1 MGIIEDFKKDLEN
14 SDTEYFSKAKEW
26 EEFFEGKV
34 YQKDLR
40 GRSNIKWRLIKKQA
54 RTLIANISKPYVT
67 IKKIA
72 SVTAVRPTDSYKS
85 KIIEEIINY
94 YWRNFDRINFIKNL
108 TNEMVIKGTAFIRVG
123 WLKNTKKI
131 NYTLPL
137 ETPEVAIDK
146 LLSRGFIVEEEEG
159 LLNVTK
165 EKKIINEPLL
175 EVVNFNSV
183 YIDKDAKRLEDAKY
197 IIIKEE
203 VTKKDLYE
211 YGFDKQEIEKF
222 FTATT
227 NIERFNIGEK
237 KKTEIHLYEY
247 FKYERIDDEYKLV
260 LRYILEKEGEYKVLK
275 KVIEPYAFEGYPIIE
290 IPLLSKAFEIRGDAL
305 AEDIKDEQS
314 LMTAIV
320 RGVVDNI
327 TSANYGQTFI
337 KTGALSENAKR
348 DYLAGS
354 PLVEVAT
361 TGDVRQAIQ
370 IGTFNAIPPSIFNL
384 LEIVERQSEG
394 ITGISRIMQGLA
406 GNEVN
411 APATNFKAVTTQ
423 SEVRLLDFA
432 ENINSALTKA
442 LNKIAQMIGVEVNA
456 NDIKE
461 LIGIDINLSK
471 EKEKERLL
479 QQYNFEELDEDT
491 QKDIFAIVVD
501 EVEDMF
507 DLTDAKH
514 DIKITINTDGQK
526 LNKIQNINML
536 MQNASNLI
544 GVGAI
549 TPNVVKL
556 LVASLAKNLD
566 EPEVSEMI
574 LKDEPEVSPF
584 AEQQVQL
591 ELMLKQA
598 EAQKQT
604 ALAENAKARAE
615 LVKAKAIKEAKSV
628 ELDIAS
634 KAQDLAKK
642 VKEIEKGEENKQE
655 KERVNN

>member
-1 MGIIEDFKKDLEN
+1 MGVIDDFKKDLEN
-14 SDTEYFSKAKEW
+14 SDTEYFEKAKEW
-26 EEFFEGKV
+26 EERFNGKV
-34 YQKDLR
+34 DQKDIK

-54 RTLIANISKPYVT
+54 RTLIANISKPYIT

-72 SVTAVRPTDSYKS
+72 SIDPVRPTDSYKS
-85 KIIEEIINY
+85 KIIEELINY
-94 YWRNFDRINFIKNL
+94 YWRNFDRIQFIKNL

-131 NYTLPL
+131 EYTLPIT
-137 ETPEVAIDK
+137 TPQIVIDK
-146 LLSRGFIVEEEEG
+146 LISRGFIVENIGNE
-159 LLNVTK
+159 LRVLK
-165 EKKIINEPLL
+165 EKKIINKPLL
-175 EVVNFNSV
+175 EVVNYNNV
-183 YIDKDAKRLEDAKY
+183 YIDKDAKKLEDAKF

-203 VTKKDLYE
+203 VTKKDLFE
-211 YGFDKQEIEKF
+211 YGFNKDEIKNF
-222 FTATT
+222 FINA
-227 NIERFNIGEK
+227 NRADRFNIGDEK
-237 KKTEIHLYEY
+237 KEEIYLYEY
-247 FKYERIDDEYKLV
+247 YRFERIDDEYKLV
-260 LRYILEKEGEYKVLK
+260 LRYIVEKDGNYKVLK
-275 KVIEPYAFEGYPIIE
+275 KVVEPFAFDGYQLIEV
-290 IPLLSKAFEIRGDAL
+290 PLLSKAFEVRGDAL

-337 KTGALSENAKR
+337 KTGAMSESAKR
-348 DYLAGS
+348 DYISGA
-354 PLVEVAT
+354 PIIEVAT
-361 TGDVRQAIQ
+361 TGDIRQAIQ
-370 IGTFNAIPPSIFNL
+370 IGNFNAIPASIFNL

-394 ITGISRIMQGLA
+394 ITGISRIMQGIA
-406 GNEVN
+406 GSEINS
-411 APATNFKAVTTQ
+411 PATNFKAMTSQ

-432 ENINSALTKA
+432 ENINNALTKA
-442 LNKIAQMIGVEVNA
+442 LNKIAQMIGVEVDI

-479 QQYNFEELDEDT
+479 QQYNFQELDEDT
-491 QKDIFAIVVD
+491 QRDIFAIVVD

-507 DLTDAKH
+507 DLSDAKH

-526 LNKIQNINML
+526 LSKIQNINML
-536 MQNASNLI
+536 MQNAANLI
-544 GVGAI
+544 EAGAI
-549 TPNVVKL
+549 TPNVIKL

-566 EPEVSEMI
+566 EIEVSELI
-574 LKDEPEVSPF
+574 LKDEPQVSPF

-598 EAQKQT
+598 EAQKEA

-615 LVKAKAIKEAKSV
+615 LVKVKALKEAKTV

-642 VKEIEKGEENKQE
+642 VKEMKGEQDDRREQN
-655 KERVNN
+655 